1 MTTKKKTKTKTKT
14 KNKASKTTKRTNPA
28 RKKKSVKN
36 RVEAHRRNSIYAK
49 VLAISDPEQRRVA
62 EGVFQRTYIAPKLLA
77 KEAALHQTR
86 WIGHRYMTPL
96 QATQQFNDAYLIAYR
111 RVWAR
116 HFSATEAP
124 GKQPIEASF
133 AMNDLADMTSLW
145 TSRQRADEL
154 GMPYDL
160 FCEIIME
167 RWIVGRKA
175 KQPPLPNQM
184 CSGKLFNGWMRGHP
198 TWAEISERLFLPDW
212 DARFFAEPISDDPVH
227 AAAMRMLHAD
237 VLYAKDRPARLA
249 RYLSVYGP
257 LTEERAGTMFDP
269 DLVRDAMALVCESA
283 DVSSASG
290 AYVPACI
297 GNRTNE
303 RDAPCHTCQ
312 FAVQCS
318 TLKRK
323 VTRKLIAIGGS
334 ADPRADRRRQ
344 QNRDS
349 QRRRRDKLRREAAE
363 KEATASVS
371 LSAEGKMSAAP

>member
-1 MTTKKKTKTKTKT
+1 MTTKKKAKTKT
-14 KNKASKTTKRTNPA
+14 SKTTKRTNPA

-36 RVEAHRRNSIYAK
+36 RSDAHRRNSIYAK

-62 EGVFQRTYIAPKLLA
+62 EGAFQRTYVAPELPA

-96 QATQQFNDAYLIAYR
+96 QATQQFNDAYLVAYR

-145 TSRQRADEL
+145 KARQHADEL

-175 KQPPLPNQM
+175 KQPPLPNQL
-184 CSGKLFNGWMRGHP
+184 CSGKLFNAWMRGHP
-198 TWAEISERLFLPDW
+198 TWAETSERLFLPDW
-212 DARFFAEPISDDPVH
+212 DECFFVEPISDDPVY

-249 RYLSVYGP
+249 RYLSVGGP

-269 DLVRDAMALVCESA
+269 DLVRDAMALVGESA
-283 DVSSASG
+283 DVGNASG

-318 TLKRK
+318 ALKRK

-334 ADPRADRRRQ
+334 GNPRADRRRR

-349 QRRRRDKLRREAAE
+349 QRRRRDKLRRETAA
-363 KEATASVS
+363 KVAAS
-371 LSAEGKMSAAP
+371 SASSDMGGKMSAAP